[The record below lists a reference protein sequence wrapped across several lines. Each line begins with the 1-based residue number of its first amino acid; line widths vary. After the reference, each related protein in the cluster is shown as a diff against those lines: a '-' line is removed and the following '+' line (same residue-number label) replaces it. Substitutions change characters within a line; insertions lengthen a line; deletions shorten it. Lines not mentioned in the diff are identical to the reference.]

1 MHLKSHLLRELTV
14 LYVDDNADT
23 AEALRFTFENS
34 LKSLTI
40 MPTAEEAIEYFMKF
54 RPDLV
59 ITEAML
65 PFSDGLE
72 LAGRIREI
80 SPDTPVMIISGHKDE
95 KLLLGALN
103 ANVECYLLK
112 PVNLRNLKKNI
123 ALAAEKINRQR
134 AAQRSRNLLTRIL
147 DTSREMYMAGF
158 GETVTY
164 MNASL
169 LEFFGISSAVC
180 TDGMANVEVVENRR
194 NDMAVPFPMW
204 LKRVQGLDG
213 YETIVSLI
221 RGDMLKS
228 DAKTYIA
235 RVTRIEEEDGFAIS
249 FIDITVME
257 SQKRF
262 FHNLAMKDPL
272 TDIYNRQ
279 KFLDELN
286 REITRSRR
294 YEGSLAM
301 IMFDIDKFCD
311 MNEKYGQQACDGLL
325 KELAALVG
333 ANVRTT
339 DVFARYGG
347 EEFLI
352 LTPEVGLEGA
362 MKLAEKLRLGISGHE
377 FANIGEATC
386 SFGVVQFSGEDAEE
400 FLKAADSALFRAK
413 AKGRNTVSE

>member
-1 MHLKSHLLRELTV
+1 MHLKTHLFRELTV
-14 LYVDDNADT
+14 LYVDDNSET
-23 AEALRFTFENS
+23 AEAMRFTFENS
-34 LKSLTI
+34 LKSLTV
-40 MPTAEEAIEYFMKF
+40 MSTAEDALDYFKTH

-59 ITEAML
+59 ITEAVL
-65 PFSDGLE
+65 PFSDGVE
-72 LAGRIREI
+72 LTRRIKEI
-80 SPDTPVMIISGHKDE
+80 NHDTPVMMISGNKDE
-95 KLLLGALN
+95 KTLLGSLD

-112 PVNLRNLKKNI
+112 PVNLRTMKRNI
-123 ALAAEKINRQR
+123 ALAAEKINRQKAVER
-134 AAQRSRNLLTRIL
+134 NRNLLTRIL
-147 DTSREMYMAGF
+147 DTSREMYMAGY

-164 MNASL
+164 MNSSL
-169 LEFFGISSAVC
+169 LDFFGVSSVVC
-180 TDGMANVEVVENRR
+180 TEGMANVEVVENRR
-194 NDMAVPFPMW
+194 NDTTVPFSVW
-204 LKRVQGLDG
+204 LKRVRWLDG

-221 RGDMLKS
+221 RSDMMKS

-249 FIDITVME
+249 FIDVTVME

-286 REITRSRR
+286 REIIRSRR
-294 YEGSLAM
+294 YEGSLAL

-311 MNEKYGQQACDGLL
+311 MNERFGQQACDGLL
-325 KELAALVG
+325 KELASLVG

-386 SFGVVQFSGEDAEE
+386 SFGVVQFNGEDAEA